1 MTWPQIKTVSLSLL
15 AIMLTP
21 VTSAQCQPP
30 PQKAG
35 EPSPLAFHVRQG
47 LTAADY
53 PPKPPPLGLDQ
64 LRAAA
69 KQQNHGLDAATA
81 PQGLSWQPP
90 RKAPPPPHKAPPPP
104 RKAQEWVCLKDNE
117 RKIQN
122 AIQHVRDGR
131 TLTVRTGTYAPP
143 PEGDPPVYEEPR
155 PLFFDDVNYR
165 TQR

>member
-1 MTWPQIKTVSLSLL
+1 MKSRELFLILHPDKVRNAAS
-15 AIMLTP
+15 
-21 VTSAQCQPP
+21 
-30 PQKAG
+30 
-35 EPSPLAFHVRQG
+35 PSTFVRV
-47 LTAADY
+47 
-53 PPKPPPLGLDQ
+53 
-64 LRAAA
+64 RE
-69 KQQNHGLDAATA
+69 
-81 PQGLSWQPP
+81 
-90 RKAPPPPHKAPPPP
+90 
-104 RKAQEWVCLKDNE
+104 AQEWFCLKDNE